1 MASNPEEIRK
11 HQKLY
16 LLIGC
21 ILLIFTGV
29 TVLMTTI
36 DLGTPGVGAL
46 DITVGLAIATFKS
59 SLVALIFM
67 HLNSEKKLVYKVLL
81 FTFIFFAGMMTLFV
95 MAKMDPIKF
104 TFYN

>member
-16 LLIGC
+16 LLIVC

-29 TVLMTTI
+29 TVMMTQI
-36 DLGTPGVGAL
+36 DLGTPGVGPL
-46 DITVGLAIATFKS
+46 DIAAGLTIATFKS

-67 HLNSEKKLVYKVLL
+67 HLNAEKKLIYKFLL
-81 FTFIFFAGMMTLFV
+81 FTIIFFAGMMTLFV
-95 MAKMDPIKF
+95 MAKLDPISF
-104 TFYN
+104 SFYH

>member
-16 LLIGC
+16 LFIGC
-21 ILLIFTGV
+21 VLLIFTGV

-36 DLGTPGVGAL
+36 DLGTPGVGPS
-46 DITVGLAIATFKS
+46 DIAAGLAIATFKS

-67 HLNSEKKLVYKVLL
+67 HLNSEKKLIYKFLL
-81 FTFIFFAGMMTLFV
+81 FTMIFFAGMMTLFLL
-95 MAKMDPIKF
+95 AKLDPI
-104 TFYN
+104 TFSFYH

>member
-1 MASNPEEIRK
+1 MHPVD
-11 HQKLY
+11 LY
-16 LLIGC
+16 RGYRP
-21 ILLIFTGV
+21 
-29 TVLMTTI
+29 
-36 DLGTPGVGAL
+36 DDDHRPGHSRAL

>member
-1 MASNPEEIRK
+1 MASSPEAIRK

-29 TVLMTTI
+29 TVVMSKL
-36 DLGTPGVGAL
+36 DFGSPGVGSI
-46 DITVGLAIATFKS
+46 DIFLGLVIATFKS

-67 HLNSEKKLVYKVLL
+67 HLNSERGMIYKFLL
-81 FTFIFFAGMMTLFV
+81 FTIIFFAGMMTLFV
-95 MAKMDPIKF
+95 MAKLDPISF
-104 TFYN
+104 SFYN

>member
-1 MASNPEEIRK
+1 MASSPEEIRK

-21 ILLIFTGV
+21 ILLIFTVV
-29 TVLMTTI
+29 TVMMTKF
-36 DLGTPGVGAL
+36 DLGTPGVGPL
-46 DITVGLAIATFKS
+46 DIFVGLLIATFKS

-67 HLNSEKKLVYKVLL
+67 HLSSEKGLIYKFLL
-81 FTFIFFAGMMTLFV
+81 FTIIFFAGMMTLFV
-95 MAKMDPIKF
+95 LAKLDPIKF